1 MAIPKHKAELA
12 PRAVKL
18 AVKLTTCCNY
28 LYIKNIYIKN
38 NNNNNNNRR
47 LIGRRRGCLGCFKG
61 WVAFQPL
68 RLLWKI
74 FCDTLEDQRIK
85 HWHHQDPYLAK
96 PTLKLAPPSTTLTTK
111 STKPNHQSLATIKN
125 QSTTIN

>member
-12 PRAVKL
+12 PR

-38 NNNNNNNRR
+38 NNNNNNRR

-61 WVAFQPL
+61 
-68 RLLWKI
+68 
-74 FCDTLEDQRIK
+74 
-85 HWHHQDPYLAK
+85 
-96 PTLKLAPPSTTLTTK
+96 
-111 STKPNHQSLATIKN
+111 
-125 QSTTIN
+125 